1 MKPKIIVQGIVVVLA
16 KGRNGSGSTLSLLA
30 VKVTVGTLIIQMEPT
45 SKEIYKKL
53 ILSLIISVLGYVF
66 LNKYIARIKPIPKA
80 MHIYLVLLL
89 KTWTLVPSTSTL
101 VGAIKTINKKLLIP
115 FNSPSHHSL
124 SSTFSLS

>member
-1 MKPKIIVQGIVVVLA
+1 MLA

-66 LNKYIARIKPIPKA
+66 LNKYIDINGLDRILTFESK
-80 MHIYLVLLL
+80 
-89 KTWTLVPSTSTL
+89 KT
-101 VGAIKTINKKLLIP
+101 
-115 FNSPSHHSL
+115 
-124 SSTFSLS
+124 